1 MKNRKIKHPMLLTIA
16 AIALLSVVAQLAYL
30 LLLKAITTDLTCAT
44 QQITQVSTES
54 RSRVTTL
61 SAQKQVADART
72 SLQAGNYPAA
82 YHHATQALSQSNRLL
97 EIWQGYKAQVKTTR
111 AALNRSLDAVADQK
125 QQVHELMDLVAPLM
139 GTIQQ
144 IGSQQASPEVLQA
157 FPARL
162 MSFCDKFDSM
172 QAKIDQTNQNLSWQ
186 MRMFK
191 SYAKAVDIE
200 SDRKALDSELEA
212 RFQSDPESAK
222 AKLNMV
228 KLGQLVASIEAQ
240 ISQVLQKEYA
250 DATPEERTAGFQA
263 FVKNAAQSPTPD
275 PSQSKP

>member
-1 MKNRKIKHPMLLTIA
+1 
-16 AIALLSVVAQLAYL
+16 
-30 LLLKAITTDLTCAT
+30 
-44 QQITQVSTES
+44 
-54 RSRVTTL
+54 
-61 SAQKQVADART
+61 
-72 SLQAGNYPAA
+72 
-82 YHHATQALSQSNRLL
+82 
-97 EIWQGYKAQVKTTR
+97 
-111 AALNRSLDAVADQK
+111 
-125 QQVHELMDLVAPLM
+125 MDLVAPLM